1 MADPENV
8 KEIFARY
15 ARVRQTR
22 VSRED
27 AWKRVKAD
35 ADALNEDERKRVMA
49 LVRDWEIIEGHR
61 YKPARADD
69 PYATMFTPPKGLKEA
84 RDQLKAE
91 KEAQAQTDKAAVSPS
106 EAPSEPAADTTDK
119 AGAAGE
125 TTKQAVDTAEV
136 AEAADQASGAAPPTA
151 ALPDGA
157 VSSQVT
163 LTCPVCQHQNPLD
176 VARCVNCGAVLP
188 QTKDVSTEMDKLSL
202 LDNGAKAHIAP
213 DMALKFEFVETNQ
226 VLRVPLTLDQMVI
239 GRSSSGGLIPPDV
252 DLAPYGAQS
261 KGVSRYHASL
271 QRKGDTLLLMDL
283 QSLNH
288 TLINGQR
295 LYPHE
300 VRVLRDG
307 DEVRFGQLAV
317 RIYFLP

>member
-1 MADPENV
+1 MADPEYV

-15 ARVRQTR
+15 ARIRQTR
-22 VSRED
+22 ASRED

-35 ADALNEDERKRVMA
+35 ADALTEEERKRVMA

-84 RDQLKAE
+84 RERLKAE
-91 KEAQAQTDKAAVSPS
+91 KDAQAQKKAGTAPLEASSEPKADTADKADAV
-106 EAPSEPAADTTDK
+106 E
-119 AGAAGE
+119 E
-125 TTKQAVDTAEV
+125 TTKQEADTAEA
-136 AEAADQASGAAPPTA
+136 AEAAADRALDTAPPTE
-151 ALPDGA
+151 P
-157 VSSQVT
+157 SSGRAKASRVT
-163 LTCPVCQHQNPLD
+163 LTCPVCQHENPLD
-176 VARCVNCGAVLP
+176 TALCTNCGAVLP
-188 QTKDVSTEMDKLSL
+188 QTKDVSAEMDTLN
-202 LDNGAKAHIAP
+202 LDDGAKARITS
-213 DMALKFEFVETNQ
+213 DMALKFEFVESKE
-226 VLRVPLTLDQMVI
+226 VLRVPLTVDQMVI

-307 DEVRFGQLAV
+307 DELRFGQLAV